1 MTINDLRRAAP
12 HKPLINNDL
21 GKKRFIGI
29 LFDFPGYLGYIS
41 CMIRIQDIRDTITQ
55 AQSDYVM
62 GIVNQ
67 AVPSI
72 DDHVGDIIGIVDDL
86 VCEENCTAS
95 GYDFK
100 TGVRDMIFEDDDFIL
115 EVELPTR

>member
-1 MTINDLRRAAP
+1 MINDIE
-12 HKPLINNDL
+12 KMTD
-21 GKKRFIGI
+21 
-29 LFDFPGYLGYIS
+29 
-41 CMIRIQDIRDTITQ
+41 QE
-55 AQSDYVM
+55 QSDYVM

-95 GYDFK
+95 GYDMR
-100 TGVRDMIFEDDDFIL
+100 TGIRDLTFEDEDFIL
-115 EVELPTR
+115 EVELQG

>member
-1 MTINDLRRAAP
+1 
-12 HKPLINNDL
+12 
-21 GKKRFIGI
+21 
-29 LFDFPGYLGYIS
+29 
-41 CMIRIQDIRDTITQ
+41 MIRLQDIRDTITQ

-86 VCEENCTAS
+86 VCEKNCTAS
-95 GYDFK
+95 GYDLK
-100 TGVRDMIFEDDDFIL
+100 TGVRDITFEDDDFIL

>member
-1 MTINDLRRAAP
+1 
-12 HKPLINNDL
+12 
-21 GKKRFIGI
+21 
-29 LFDFPGYLGYIS
+29 
-41 CMIRIQDIRDTITQ
+41 MIRIQDIRDTITQ

-67 AVPSI
+67 AVTSI

-95 GYDFK
+95 GYDMR
-100 TGVRDMIFEDDDFIL
+100 TGIRDLTFEDEDFVL
-115 EVELPTR
+115 EVELQG

>member
-1 MTINDLRRAAP
+1 
-12 HKPLINNDL
+12 
-21 GKKRFIGI
+21 
-29 LFDFPGYLGYIS
+29 
-41 CMIRIQDIRDTITQ
+41 MIRLQDIKDTITQ

-67 AVPSI
+67 AVTSI

-86 VCEENCTAS
+86 VCEQNCTAS
-95 GYDFK
+95 GYDMR
-100 TGVRDMIFEDDDFIL
+100 TGIRDLTFEDDDYIL

>member
-1 MTINDLRRAAP
+1 
-12 HKPLINNDL
+12 
-21 GKKRFIGI
+21 
-29 LFDFPGYLGYIS
+29 
-41 CMIRIQDIRDTITQ
+41 MIRLQDIRDTITQ

-86 VCEENCTAS
+86 VCEQNCTAS
-95 GYDFK
+95 GYDMR
-100 TGVRDMIFEDDDFIL
+100 TGVRDLTFEDDDFIL
-115 EVELPTR
+115 EVELPTRGT

>member
-1 MTINDLRRAAP
+1 
-12 HKPLINNDL
+12 
-21 GKKRFIGI
+21 
-29 LFDFPGYLGYIS
+29 
-41 CMIRIQDIRDTITQ
+41 MIRIQDIRDTITQ

-67 AVPSI
+67 AVTSI

-95 GYDFK
+95 GYDMR
-100 TGVRDMIFEDDDFIL
+100 TGIRDLTFEDEDFIL
-115 EVELPTR
+115 EVELQG